1 MVIDKDLVGLND
13 IANICGTSNNNVSN
27 WRKRDPKFPEPYSEI
42 SGMPIWKTEDIL
54 DYLKC
59 KSEIEY
65 DVISTG
71 NLSTK
76 RVVIIGRA
84 RGGKSFIIAL
94 FVNDRAG
101 FMKLFCGNSS
111 DKTAC
116 PVHVKISEYIA
127 LESFVFHTDF
137 SSIYQDDREDIVEI
151 KDRISKC
158 VDISYSQEEV
168 EKMNEIETLIRDMR
182 KIEEE
187 FKGRR
192 ESNTYIDT
200 FQKPSKFCK
209 ELLRECKLGSI
220 EVIDTPGVS
229 GNVNAAKVTKA
240 DLYLFLVKP
249 DNTDESQTLKKIV
262 EKIKPDVAMSKVS
275 FLYKKEGMFFT
286 KEDYE
291 IACEEVKAEMMPYSE
306 LFAELKTSIVATDL
320 DVLDPA
326 GHCIPFPTMRKDR
339 LTPPEEFFLEDMR
352 KKLIEA
358 FNQDETA
365 KDEEFKK
372 VMATVGNSARDL
384 VMKILQ
390 NIPQHEIEQGE
401 SAITAETVMGEN
413 HDRVMTNDHYR
424 FRRSLDEAYGLE
436 ANLLDRYFASFL
448 PEDYAEDWQRIIIKY
463 VYRKLITSIR
473 TDRGLGVGSHPREE
487 QPVRTMLVEE
497 SIFADTV
504 LAFIE
509 NKNQKSRN
517 VPYRNALRS
526 CNIKS
531 VTWNYVGCNDD
542 EEAYLKLKLVKDLL
556 LSKPVYSRKDLVLQ
570 RYIGGL
576 RKVAEYKLLQRL
588 GYDDRTIEET
598 LRNLPF

>member
-1 MVIDKDLVGLND
+1 MVIDKDLIGLSD
-13 IANICGTSNNNVSN
+13 IANLCDTSNNNVSN
-27 WRKRDPKFPEPYSEI
+27 WRKRDSKFPEPFSEI
-42 SGMPIWKTEDIL
+42 SGIPIWKTEDIL
-54 DYLKC
+54 EYLKN

-65 DVISTG
+65 DVILTG

-116 PVHVKISEYIA
+116 PVHVKISEYVT

-137 SSIYQDDREDIVEI
+137 SSIYQDEREDIVEI
-151 KDRISKC
+151 KDRISKY
-158 VDISYSQEEV
+158 VDISFSQEDV

-187 FKGRR
+187 FTGRR
-192 ESNTYIDT
+192 ESHTYIDT
-200 FQKPSKFCK
+200 FQKPSFFCK

-229 GNVNAAKVTKA
+229 GNVNATKIAKS

-249 DNTDESQTLKKIV
+249 DNSDESQTLRKIV
-262 EKIKPDVAMSKVS
+262 EKIKSDVATSKVS

-291 IACEEVKAEMMPYSE
+291 LAREEVKADMMPYTE
-306 LFAELKTSIVATDL
+306 LFADLKASIVATDL

-365 KDEEFKK
+365 KDEEFEK
-372 VMATVGNSARDL
+372 VVSSVGYPAREL
-384 VMKILQ
+384 VVNILQ
-390 NIPQHEIEQGE
+390 NIPQHVVEQGE
-401 SAITAETVMGEN
+401 NEITTEIVMNEN
-413 HDRVMTNDHYR
+413 HDRVMTNDYYR
-424 FRRSLDEAYGLE
+424 FHRALDEAYGLE
-436 ANLLDRYFASFL
+436 ASLLDRYFESFL
-448 PEDYAEDWQRIIIKY
+448 PEDYPEDWQRIIIKY
-463 VYRKLITSIR
+463 VYRKLTMSVR
-473 TDRGLGVGSHPREE
+473 TDRGLGVGSHPWEE
-487 QPVRTMLVEE
+487 KPARTMLVEE
-497 SIFADTV
+497 SIFADTI
-504 LAFIE
+504 LTSLE
-509 NKNQKSRN
+509 NKDKNSRN
-517 VPYRNALRS
+517 VPYREALKA

-531 VTWNYVGCNDD
+531 ATWNCVGCNDD
-542 EEAYLKLKLVKDLL
+542 EEAILKLKLVKDLL
-556 LSKPVYSRKDLVLQ
+556 LSKPVYSRKELVLQ

-576 RKVAEYKLLQRL
+576 RKIAEYNVLLNI
-588 GYDDRTIEET
+588 GYDKQSIEEI
-598 LRNLPF
+598 LMNLPF